1 MSDKKHDHPTPAT
14 YPSDCEVLQGLRKRA
29 MDRQQEATARG
40 YTWRSCFGK
49 AKKIKLL
56 LLDVDGV
63 LTDGTITYTHE
74 GTEIKTFH
82 TRDGMGI
89 RLLREAGIETGIITA
104 RSSEAVARRA
114 RDLSL
119 QHVYQ
124 KVDNKLA
131 LFEKL
136 RRELALGPSEV
147 AYVGDDWLDL
157 ALLARVGFSATVAD
171 GALEVRQLVDYV
183 TKRKGGQGAVREICD
198 LILEARGVYDS
209 FVDKYLQS

>member
-29 MDRQQEATARG
+29 VDRQQEATARG

-104 RSSEAVARRA
+104 RSSKNSAVN
-114 RDLSL
+114 L
-119 QHVYQ
+119 
-124 KVDNKLA
+124 
-131 LFEKL
+131 
-136 RRELALGPSEV
+136 P
-147 AYVGDDWLDL
+147 LDL
-157 ALLARVGFSATVAD
+157 PKWPTWVMTGWIWPCWPGSAFRRRLPMERWKSVNS
-171 GALEVRQLVDYV
+171 
-183 TKRKGGQGAVREICD
+183 
-198 LILEARGVYDS
+198 LIM
-209 FVDKYLQS
+209 